1 MSRKMSV
8 LALGV
13 MTLGSMACQRSTAP
27 SLPASL
33 VPPSGC
39 VEVKGSFN
47 PAAPGFIVSYRS
59 GVDPIPTT
67 AELEAKY
74 AFSAK
79 HVYTALPGFAAQLS
93 NTALA
98 GVRCESVVASM
109 SYDGVGT
116 IAQP

>member
-27 SLPASL
+27 S
-33 VPPSGC
+33 GC
-39 VEVKGSFN
+39 VDVQGTFN
-47 PAAPGFIVSYRS
+47 PAAPAFIVSYQS
-59 GVDPIPTT
+59 GVDPIATT

-74 AFSAK
+74 GFSAR
-79 HVYTALPGFAAQLS
+79 HVYTVLPGFAAQLS

-98 GVRCESVVASM
+98 GVRCEPVVASM

-116 IAQP
+116 FAAP